1 MENLLH
7 QLLQQSSLKYPYK
20 IAVIEGE
27 NKITYQQLDLISNQL
42 AHNLIQS
49 GCKKSD
55 RIGIY
60 LNKSISAIISIFG
73 ILKAGG
79 IYVPLPTSAPL
90 NRIISLIEDAEIHII
105 ITNEKQFK
113 SLDKFLDSSSPLNTV
128 IFTDNSFTNSTN
140 YSQQLI
146 NWQEILHSVS
156 IAPSLPLKDGNL
168 QTMGEKVL
176 LSKGDLGGSKTNQ
189 TTSNYSDTN
198 LQPEDIAYILYT
210 SGSTGKPKGV
220 MISHDASLNFVNW
233 SYNCFQVQPSDRLS
247 NHAPLHFDLS
257 IFDIF
262 TTIKAGATVIL
273 IPPSLSVFPLN
284 LARYIA
290 EQKITIWYSVPSIL
304 IQLILQGELQL
315 EQFSHLRHILFA
327 GEVFPLKYLKQL
339 MEILPNVNYHNLY
352 GPTETNVCTYY
363 PVTKIPD
370 DEENSLP
377 IGKACANLEVFAINQ
392 QGKIAEIE
400 EIGELYVSGLSLMSG
415 YWGMSQATDQVL
427 VKDPRFSESTTKV
440 YRTGDL
446 IKLKKDGNYL
456 FLGRQD
462 NQIKSRGYR
471 IDLGEIESIIYKNP
485 NVKEGVVIAI
495 PDEQIGNKLQAF
507 VVLLPNLY
515 INTRDLTSFCA
526 KYLPK
531 YMIPEFEIRASLP
544 KT

>member
-1 MENLLH
+1 MANLLH
-7 QLLQQSSLKYPYK
+7 QLLQKSSLKYPDK
-20 IAVIEGE
+20 IAVIEGK
-27 NKITYQQLDLISNQL
+27 NSISYQELDFISNQL
-42 AHNLIQS
+42 AHNLIKFE
-49 GCKKSD
+49 CKKGD

-60 LNKSISAIISIFG
+60 LNKSIEAVISIFG

-79 IYVPLPTSAPL
+79 IYVPLPTSVPVK
-90 NRIISLIEDAEIHII
+90 RIISLIEDAEIHTI
-105 ITNEKQFK
+105 ITHEKQFQ
-113 SLDKFLDSSSPLNTV
+113 SLNKFLDSSSPLTTV
-128 IFTDNSFTNSTN
+128 IFTDDSLTNLNN
-140 YSQQLI
+140 YPQKLI
-146 NWQEILHSVS
+146 NWREILHSVL
-156 IAPSLPLKDGNL
+156 IPPSPPLKG
-168 QTMGEKVL
+168 
-176 LSKGDLGGSKTNQ
+176 GD
-189 TTSNYSDTN
+189 

-220 MISHDASLNFVNW
+220 MISHRASLNFVNW
-233 SYNCFQVQPSDRLS
+233 SYNCFQVEPSDRLS

-284 LARYIA
+284 LAHYIA
-290 EQKITIWYSVPSIL
+290 EQEITIWYSVPSIL
-304 IQLILQGELQL
+304 IQLTLQGELKP

-339 MEILPNVNYHNLY
+339 MEALPNVNYHNLY

-363 PVTKIPD
+363 PVTKISD
-370 DEENSLP
+370 EEENSLP
-377 IGKACANLEVFAINQ
+377 IGKACANLEIFAINE

-427 VKDPRFSESTTKV
+427 VKDPRFADSTTKV

-446 IKLKKDGNYL
+446 VKLKKDGNYL

-471 IDLGEIESIIYKNP
+471 IDLGEIESIIYKNADIQ
-485 NVKEGVVIAI
+485 EGVVIAI
-495 PDEQIGNKLQAF
+495 PDEQIGNKLLAF
-507 VVLLPNLY
+507 VVLLPNLD
-515 INTRDLTSFCA
+515 INTRDLASFCA

-544 KT
+544 KTSTEKIDRTLLKKEYLSESI